1 MQKLSLRLA
10 ATAAVCALPLAGFA
24 QTSSSPAAASPP
36 PASSYGAAS
45 TGAKADTSATVS
57 LKTGMTV
64 KDSAGVTVGK
74 ITKIASDTAT
84 IKMSKGSFS
93 APTSTLSVEGGAAT
107 INMTKADIDAQVA
120 GAAKKPS

>member
-10 ATAAVCALPLAGFA
+10 ATAAICALPLVGFA
-24 QTSSSPAAASPP
+24 QTSSA

-45 TGAKADTSATVS
+45 TGAKSDTSATVS

-74 ITKIASDTAT
+74 ISKLASDTAT
-84 IKMSKGSFS
+84 IKMSKGTFS
-93 APTSTLSVEGGAAT
+93 APTASLTVEKGAAT

-120 GAAKKPS
+120 GDSKKPS